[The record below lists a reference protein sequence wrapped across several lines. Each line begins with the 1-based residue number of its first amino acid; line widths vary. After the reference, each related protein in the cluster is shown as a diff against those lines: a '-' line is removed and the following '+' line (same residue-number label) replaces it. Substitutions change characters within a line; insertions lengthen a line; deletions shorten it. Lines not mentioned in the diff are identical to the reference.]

1 MCSYFTIPESTFGDY
16 TDNILFWTFGEK
28 HFVKMT
34 QYSEIENSEKT
45 ENYLTELTSS
55 LSEKMYLF
63 KMNHIQYK
71 NNGGNFPIYLHYI
84 TDFQDFFQKVNYE
97 II

>member
-1 MCSYFTIPESTFGDY
+1 MDFTETQNKLVLRIQE
-16 TDNILFWTFGEK
+16 LR
-28 HFVKMT
+28 T

>member
-1 MCSYFTIPESTFGDY
+1 MDFTETQ
-16 TDNILFWTFGEK
+16 NKLVLRILELR
-28 HFVKMT
+28 T